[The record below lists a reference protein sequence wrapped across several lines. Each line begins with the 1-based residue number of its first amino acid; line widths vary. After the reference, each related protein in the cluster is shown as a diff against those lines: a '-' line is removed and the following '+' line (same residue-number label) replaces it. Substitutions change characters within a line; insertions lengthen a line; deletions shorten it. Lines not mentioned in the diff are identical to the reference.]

1 MLALFRFLKHHDTMN
16 AFISQLVKSLNLAVT
31 MTAYGCSS
39 VGAPAPLEL
48 DMFQGVAYKYFS
60 LNNNVT
66 DIV

>member
-1 MLALFRFLKHHDTMN
+1 
-16 AFISQLVKSLNLAVT
+16 
-31 MTAYGCSS
+31 MTAYGRSSS
-39 VGAPAPLEL
+39 VGVPALLEL